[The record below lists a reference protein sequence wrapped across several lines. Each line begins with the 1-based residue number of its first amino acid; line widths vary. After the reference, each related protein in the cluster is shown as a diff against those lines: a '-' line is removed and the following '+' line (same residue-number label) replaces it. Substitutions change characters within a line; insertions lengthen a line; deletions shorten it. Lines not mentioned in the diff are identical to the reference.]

1 MKKILLLTLF
11 LYFSAINAQISFE
24 KGYFISN
31 DGTKTECF
39 IKNIDWYNNPIDF
52 KYKINLNDSDSKT
65 ETIKSITEFGI
76 ENNVTYKRASVKIDE
91 SSNKLDN
98 LSTNKNP
105 IWKDDTVF
113 LKVLIKGDAT
123 LYQYV
128 NGDMMRFFY
137 ETKERPLEQL
147 VYKEYFIVNDNG
159 GKTTDVNTF
168 YKQQLYN
175 NAKSETTT
183 LNEIKKLEYK
193 KEQLVKYFIKY
204 NYLDANTVKQNS
216 SNETKSIY
224 LLKIM
229 AGISSQ
235 SLSINSSQPS
245 GYTNAK
251 YDNKI
256 SPKFGIEGEYI
267 LPVNKNKWSIF
278 MNLTYQKY
286 EDSQEYG
293 IITSINN
300 GQTIQHPSE
309 VEYTNLQMPIG
320 LRHYLFLNDNSKIF
334 INAAYVLNLSGK
346 FTLKSSLINLES
358 KSENNFAL
366 GLGYNYKNKLSAEV
380 RANLKKNLLREYTV
394 FKTDYSTIDLLFT
407 YTIL

>member
-31 DGTKTECF
+31 NGTKTECF

-65 ETIKSITEFGI
+65 ETIKNITEFGI

-147 VYKEYFIVNDNG
+147 VYKEYFVVNDNG

-175 NAKSETTT
+175 NVKSETTT

-204 NYLDANTVKQNS
+204 NHLDANTVKQNS

-278 MNLTYQKY
+278 MNLAYQKY

-334 INAAYVLNLSGK
+334 INAAYVLNLYGK